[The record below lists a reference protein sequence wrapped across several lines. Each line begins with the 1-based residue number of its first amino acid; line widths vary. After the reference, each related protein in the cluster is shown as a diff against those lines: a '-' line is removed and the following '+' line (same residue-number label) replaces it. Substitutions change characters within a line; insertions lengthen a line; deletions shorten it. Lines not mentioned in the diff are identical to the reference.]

1 MLLDIWNSW
10 LAAGKKTKD
19 ATPLVDPDDV
29 VVTTQAWI
37 SGTRV
42 LGYYGPVAL
51 NGFIVY
57 RRGTLVLSR
66 GMDECHRRMQRKAA
80 SLGANA
86 ILGFE
91 LHFDPFA
98 TRLKR
103 EGLGWKAVGTAA
115 RVEGMG

>member
-1 MLLDIWNSW
+1 MP
-10 LAAGKKTKD
+10 TKD
-19 ATPLVDPDDV
+19 DVPFVEPSDV

-42 LGYYGPVAL
+42 LGYYGPVTMS
-51 NGFIVY
+51 GFIAY
-57 RRGTLVLSR
+57 KRGTLVLSR
-66 GMDECHRRMQRKAA
+66 GVDECHRRMQRRAA

-98 TRLKR
+98 TRLER

-115 RVEGMG
+115 RVDALVQNVDTCG